1 MTIDE
6 LNEIKGS
13 YIDQRKRE
21 LEEGVVSVDVHM
33 GTCGIAAGARGVFS
47 ALQGEIERLEMKTVK
62 LRVTG
67 CAGLC
72 SMEPMITVHLPGQAP
87 VKYGKLDAAK
97 AREIFYSHVLGGRPK
112 TEYAIGQGLEKPQ
125 KRVELG

>member
-21 LEEGVVSVDVHM
+21 LEEGVVTVDVHM

-97 AREIFYSHVLGGRPK
+97 TREIFYSHILGGHPK
-112 TEYAIGQGLEKPQ
+112 AEYAIGQGLERPQ
-125 KRVELG
+125 KRVEIE

>member
-21 LEEGVVSVDVHM
+21 LEEGVVTVDVHM

-72 SMEPMITVHLPGQAP
+72 SMEPMI
-87 VKYGKLDAAK
+87 
-97 AREIFYSHVLGGRPK
+97 
-112 TEYAIGQGLEKPQ
+112 
-125 KRVELG
+125 